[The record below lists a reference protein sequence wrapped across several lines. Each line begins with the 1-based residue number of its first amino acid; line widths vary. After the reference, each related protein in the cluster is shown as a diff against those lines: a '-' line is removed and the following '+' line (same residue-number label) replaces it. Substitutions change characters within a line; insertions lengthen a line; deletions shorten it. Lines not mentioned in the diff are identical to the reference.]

1 MKRTLAI
8 LLAVLMLLPVCGVAV
23 SGVTNSAAGKMT
35 VKWAQKAKATGYQIQ
50 YATNSKFTSAKT
62 VAVTDAA
69 TLAKT
74 ISSLTVGSTYYV
86 RVRAYKTV
94 SSVKYYS
101 AWSAAKSVKITK

>member
-1 MKRTLAI
+1 
-8 LLAVLMLLPVCGVAV
+8 
-23 SGVTNSAAGKMT
+23 MT
-35 VKWAQKAKATGYQIQ
+35 VNWAQNAKATGYQIQ